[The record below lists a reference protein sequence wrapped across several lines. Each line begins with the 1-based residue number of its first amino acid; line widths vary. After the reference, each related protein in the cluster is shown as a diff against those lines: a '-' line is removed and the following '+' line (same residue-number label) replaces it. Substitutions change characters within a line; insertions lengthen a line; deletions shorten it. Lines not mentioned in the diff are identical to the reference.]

1 MPMPKGL
8 VQQIA
13 LLSSGVEASQIP
25 GLPTYFV
32 PMVEQQTLT
41 FLVPWLL
48 LQRMSPEVSFVLV
61 AHHVQPLD

>member
-1 MPMPKGL
+1 MPKGL

-13 LLSSGVEASQIP
+13 QLASGAEASQIP
-25 GLPTYFV
+25 FLPKYFV
-32 PMVEQQTLT
+32 PRVEHRTLT

-61 AHHVQPLD
+61 ALHVQALD

>member
-13 LLSSGVEASQIP
+13 QLSSGVEASQIP
-25 GLPTYFV
+25 YLPRYFV
-32 PMVEQQTLT
+32 PMVEQQMLT

-48 LQRMSPEVSFVLV
+48 LQ
-61 AHHVQPLD
+61 